1 MARYMRKIGTPHIY
15 PWTLQLSKKAGF
27 EEIPDPFVPTPVV
40 IEPEPVEVVEET
52 PEPPVQKIVPKR
64 PESKQAQATRRRG

>member
-15 PWTLQLSKKAGF
+15 PWTPQLSKKEGF
-27 EEIPDPFVPTPVV
+27 EEIPDPFTPAPVA
-40 IEPEPVEVVEET
+40 IEPEPVEVAEET
-52 PEPPVQKIVPKR
+52 PEPPVQKIIPKK

>member
-15 PWTLQLSKKAGF
+15 PWTPQLSKKAGF
-27 EEIPDPFVPTPVV
+27 EEIQDPFAPAPVV
-40 IEPEPVEVVEET
+40 VEPVEVVEET